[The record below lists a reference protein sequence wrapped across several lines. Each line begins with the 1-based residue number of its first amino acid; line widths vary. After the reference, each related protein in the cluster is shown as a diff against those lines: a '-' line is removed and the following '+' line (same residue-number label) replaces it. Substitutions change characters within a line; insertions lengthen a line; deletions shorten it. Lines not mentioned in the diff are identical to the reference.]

1 MDANFTELNTLLIQG
16 VRDPAEPEVLS
27 ADHPHEGAFLARFV
41 HDLTVGGAS
50 DKLVTRSLT
59 PGVVGVKGP

>member
-1 MDANFTELNTLLIQG
+1 MTTETIDRLDEILSLASA
-16 VRDPAEPEVLS
+16 PAEVLS